1 MTDRRA
7 FLAGLTIAPAAIVIP
22 AMAAT
27 PATQD
32 PAWLA
37 LLAQERSA
45 AAAFDQMVDLREEA
59 DDRFF
64 DAKAAFM
71 AKWQAE
77 MDEKSGKI
85 WKFIQAR
92 PADEGEDERATAGVR
107 DHNAFNADMRAQ
119 LDGLDEALRR
129 EVGLPDVEDKWLTAC
144 DAHSASFRATIAFP
158 SRDPDIIAHKMRM
171 ILDRCG
177 DDNGDLRPLLTS
189 IVGEAEA

>member
-7 FLAGLTIAPAAIVIP
+7 FLAGLTLAPAAIVIP

-27 PATQD
+27 PAAQD
-32 PAWLA
+32 PAWLS
-37 LLAQERSA
+37 LLAEERRTA
-45 AAAFDQMVDLREEA
+45 VIFDQMVDLREEA
-59 DDRFF
+59 DDRFY

-77 MDEKSGKI
+77 MDDKSGKP

-107 DHNAFNADMRAQ
+107 DHNAFNANMRAQ
-119 LDGLDEALRR
+119 LDGLDEALGR
-129 EVGLPDVEDKWLTAC
+129 EVGLPDVENKWLTAC

-171 ILDRCG
+171 ILARYG
-177 DDNGDLRPLLTS
+177 DDNGDIAPLLSS
-189 IVGEAEA
+189 ITGEA

>member
-7 FLAGLTIAPAAIVIP
+7 FLAGLTLAPAAIVIP

-32 PAWLA
+32 PAWLS
-37 LLAQERSA
+37 LLAEEQRTA
-45 AAAFDQMVDLREEA
+45 VIFDQVVALREEA
-59 DDRFF
+59 DDRFY
-64 DAKAAFM
+64 DARAAFM
-71 AKWQAE
+71 VKWQAE
-77 MDEKSGKI
+77 VDDKSGKP

-119 LDGLDEALRR
+119 LDGLDDALRR
-129 EVGLPDVEDKWLTAC
+129 EVGLPDVENKWLTAC
-144 DAHSASFRATIAFP
+144 DAHSASFSAIIAYP

-171 ILDRCG
+171 ILGRYG
-177 DDNGDLRPLLTS
+177 DDSGDIAPLLSS
-189 IVGEAEA
+189 ITGEA